1 VKHFGTTRPSIDSST
16 TSNTETGE
24 RRKKKKKK
32 KIDAH
37 QGSFY
42 NDPIKGAKKG

>member
-1 VKHFGTTRPSIDSST
+1 LAPQDHRSIAAPQAT
-16 TSNTETGE
+16 QKQE
-24 RRKKKKKK
+24 REEKKKKKK